1 MNEPELLLP
10 VGTRDM
16 LESAIN
22 NGADAVYYGVPH
34 WNARGRTEDFSFEDV
49 EEMIRYARLRGV
61 KTYLAMNIL
70 IFEREIQELPEF
82 LEKLISLKPDAFI
95 IQDIGLARLIKAI
108 SPEQEIHASTQMT
121 LASSEAVNLVKDIG
135 FSRAVLARE
144 LSAKQ
149 IAQIKSLT
157 DLELEVFIHGALCV
171 SYSGQCLTSENFGG
185 RSANRGQCAQSCR
198 LPYRIFVDGKEWKD
212 PKARYLF
219 STRDLCALP
228 KLEELR
234 EIGVESLKVEGRL
247 KSPEYVAAVSHAYR
261 KALEKLNEYS
271 YKNVAGN
278 NGDCTGNNKDCADAN
293 GNSAADLGLN
303 AQDLEPLEVLFSRG
317 LNTGWLDGVN
327 HQELVDG
334 SFSNHHGELIGTVVQ
349 VERGSVIVELEDK
362 PVPCTLLPGDGILF
376 EEYRAEPEPRQTGS
390 RLYKATW
397 SVSSHDT
404 RSAKNARENARGNIR
419 AEKNAFRTV
428 PGSVTGIAAKSQVRL
443 EFGRE
448 FDLRKVSYGM
458 KAYRNDSPA
467 LEKELHKTFT
477 DRSFAKHIPV
487 SMTLEGA
494 IGEPLKLTIA
504 ESAIAPSETRDNHEG
519 YESRENLATASVNSA
534 TAEGPVLEAAR
545 NESSADALQ
554 AIAKKELSGLSA
566 TAYVLDKLE
575 INLPQNAF
583 LPGKILRTLRQ
594 DAVQA
599 LDEKRLQWKELA
611 PSAENGREFLHH
623 VAHVASS
630 SSKEI
635 PDQVG
640 NDSEANAATKCT
652 HFGMVE
658 PIGHAHSAMTK
669 RMNIT
674 VLVRRPEQID
684 ALQGLDIDK
693 VVMDFDWGVKYDEP
707 LERIH
712 KLGFE
717 AGIATLR
724 IHKPS
729 ENHYIKQILTLM
741 PEFALV
747 RNLGSLS
754 LLKDSGIPMVGDY
767 SLNATNSASYD
778 WLLSQGLERLHPS
791 WDLNSTQLFD
801 LLKNIDG
808 SRLELALHQYMPAF
822 HSEYCAFARAL
833 TTGRRFPE
841 CKKICTQHKVEILD
855 HKGERHFLQSDAECR
870 NTLFVGKPQSAL
882 KLLPKLIAQNVSN
895 FRLELLDEEPESVR
909 RKIDIYTQ
917 AIRGKIDINTAISKA
932 GVEEK
937 YGLSE
942 GQLFNEST
950 WQDRKKGCD

>member
-212 PKARYLF
+212 LKARYLF

-293 GNSAADLGLN
+293 GKCAADLGLN

-390 RLYKATW
+390 RLYKATFQQAG
-397 SVSSHDT
+397 
-404 RSAKNARENARGNIR
+404 RNGKN
-419 AEKNAFRTV
+419 
-428 PGSVTGIAAKSQVRL
+428 AKSQVRL

-534 TAEGPVLEAAR
+534 TVEGPVLEAAR
-545 NESSADALQ
+545 NESSADTLQ

-623 VAHVASS
+623 VAKVAGSS
-630 SSKEI
+630 SSKK
-635 PDQVG
+635 
-640 NDSEANAATKCT
+640 S
-652 HFGMVE
+652 
-658 PIGHAHSAMTK
+658 K

-724 IHKPS
+724 IHKPG

-747 RNLGSLS
+747 RNLGSLA

-778 WLLSQGLERLHPS
+778 WLLAQGLEKLHPS